1 MSSYNLLRREIR
13 EYIYNEGWESLRKIQ
28 EASIMQVHNT
38 ENNLILAAP
47 TASGKTEAAFL
58 PAINSVEDWSS
69 GLKIIYISPLIALIN
84 DQFRRVYELCEYMD
98 ITVTSWH
105 GEASRTKKNKLLKQ
119 PKGILLITPESIEA
133 MLSLRAGEAKGLFKE
148 TEWIIVDEIYSFL
161 ENNRGI
167 QLKSL
172 IERIKLYME
181 KEPRFVGMSAT
192 LNKKDYNVVKNFFVS
207 NRDTN
212 VLLDS
217 SKNPLETTQSYY
229 KANIKKESTNALKEI
244 FDYSQRESML
254 VFPNSRGEV
263 ERLSV
268 GLSKMG
274 KQLGTNT
281 RYFAHHSSVSKD
293 MRLIAENFAKNSKT
307 ELFAICCTST
317 LELGI
322 DIGSVDS
329 IVQYNAPH
337 SVAGLGQ
344 RLGRG
349 GRKER
354 KNILHFIAT
363 DEWSLL
369 QGLAS
374 ISLYEEGL
382 IDRIDPISKPY
393 DVLGHQIISILLECS
408 GIPFE
413 DLYNINKTFSSWQ
426 DIEDNECQELIEY
439 MIKEEYIEILES
451 EAITGIKTEKLLR
464 GSEFFAHFETEN
476 NFSVYNSQKKI
487 GEIPLSPGVQVG
499 INIFLSARVWKITN
513 IELRSKKIYVNKAID
528 GNPPMFFGSGGNVT
542 NEIRNRMK
550 IILSDKKYW
559 ELYND
564 DIKEILSKLSEENLK
579 HKGYLWVEKDDK
591 IGLRTFRGTKINRT
605 LQLLLNML
613 DDDIKYKLDDKETFI
628 YGPDIRKAIDKVK
641 ERNFNESDI
650 LAYLIFHPEI
660 VELYLSSNKYRM
672 LLPDNLKVKYIIYNK
687 LDLQGVKKY
696 LEHTGA
702 VLLDG

>member
-1 MSSYNLLRREIR
+1 
-13 EYIYNEGWESLRKIQ
+13 
-28 EASIMQVHNT
+28 
-38 ENNLILAAP
+38 
-47 TASGKTEAAFL
+47 
-58 PAINSVEDWSS
+58 
-69 GLKIIYISPLIALIN
+69 
-84 DQFRRVYELCEYMD
+84 
-98 ITVTSWH
+98 
-105 GEASRTKKNKLLKQ
+105 
-119 PKGILLITPESIEA
+119 
-133 MLSLRAGEAKGLFKE
+133 MLSLRSGEAKGLFNG
-148 TEWIIVDEIYSFL
+148 TEWVIVDEIHSFL

-167 QLKSL
+167 QLRSL
-172 IERIKLYME
+172 IERIKLYMG
-181 KEPRFVGMSAT
+181 KEPRLIGMSAT
-192 LNKKDYNVVKNFFVS
+192 LNKEDYNIVKNFFVS
-207 NRDTN
+207 NRDTI

-229 KANIKKESTNALKEI
+229 EANIKKESTKALKEV
-244 FDYSQRESML
+244 FDHSQRESML

-274 KQLGTNT
+274 KQLGSNT

-293 MRLIAENFAKNSKT
+293 MRLTAENFAKNSKV
-307 ELFAICCTST
+307 ELFTICCTST

-337 SVAGLGQ
+337 SVASLGQ
-344 RLGRG
+344 RLGRS

-369 QGLAS
+369 QGLAAL
-374 ISLYEEGL
+374 SLYEEGS
-382 IDRIDPISKPY
+382 IDRISPILKPY
-393 DVLGHQIISILLECS
+393 DVFGHQIISILLENT
-408 GIPFE
+408 GVPFE
-413 DLYNINKTFSSWQ
+413 HLCNINKSFNSWQ
-426 DIEDNECQELIEY
+426 DIEDNEYHELIEY
-439 MIKEEYIEILES
+439 MIKEEYIEILEG

-464 GSEFFAHFETEN
+464 GGEFFAHFETEN

-487 GEIPLSPGVQVG
+487 GEIPLSPGVQIG
-499 INIFLSARVWKITN
+499 INILLSAQVWKITD
-513 IELRSKKIYVNKAID
+513 IELRSKKIYVNKAVD

-550 IILSDKKYW
+550 IVLSDERYW
-559 ELYND
+559 ESYND

-579 HKGYLWVEKDDK
+579 HKGYLWVDKDDK
-591 IGLRTFRGTKINRT
+591 IGLRTFKGTKINRT

-628 YGPDIRKAIDKVK
+628 YGPNIRKDIDKVI

-650 LAYLIFHPEI
+650 LTYLTLHPEI
-660 VELYLSSNKYRM
+660 MELYLSSNKYRT

-696 LEHTGA
+696 LEEPYI
-702 VLLDG
+702 